1 MELATMTIT
10 PQLARLWLEMN
21 IGNRNVNAKKVEEYA
36 QEMRKGAWQQNGET
50 IKIGD
55 QRLIDGQHRLMA
67 CVAANVS
74 FVSAV
79 AHISNDVFTT
89 VDIGIGRTPGQMAQ
103 IAGIPNS
110 NAVMASI
117 KKSLLYKASIGQLTV
132 NESYLDEYLTKKKL
146 IELYQSDEQT
156 WIKAVSLGD
165 AVYRNIGVLNRSNL
179 IACAYIFLKSNP
191 GKADEFFKQLASGE
205 GLVKDHPCLTL
216 RNDATRR
223 AHLKLTDAWW
233 HECVRI
239 VHAWNAFISRRLLK
253 SIRHNVKHPVPTY
266 LA

>member
-1 MELATMTIT
+1 MKLITMTIT
-10 PQLARLWLEMN
+10 PQIASLWLETN
-21 IGNRNVNAKKVEEYA
+21 VGNRNVNTKKVEEYA
-36 QEMRKGAWQQNGET
+36 QEMRKGTWQLNGET
-50 IKIGD
+50 IKIGN

-67 CVAANVS
+67 CVAANAS

-79 AHISNDVFTT
+79 AHVSNDVFTT
-89 VDIGIGRTPGQMAQ
+89 VDIGIGRTPGQIAQ

-146 IELYQSDEQT
+146 VELYQSDEQT
-156 WIKAVSLGD
+156 WLKAVAMGD
-165 AVYRNIGVLNRSNL
+165 SVYRNIGVLNRSNL
-179 IACAYIFLKSNP
+179 IACAYIFLKADP
-191 GKADEFFKQLASGE
+191 AKAQEFFTKLASGE
-205 GLVKDHPCLTL
+205 GMVKDHPCLTL

-223 AHLKLTDAWW
+223 AHMKLSDAWW

-253 SIRHNVKHPVPTY
+253 NIKHNAKHPVPDY